1 MFARNVAV
9 SVLFAFSVN
18 AQVYVEF
25 MYALIPSLVF
35 KCLGFSSAGQG
46 FKLQTVLNSAKCLT
60 ASRLANGAAV
70 VIEDCSTNATSLN
83 TWFSTPLG
91 PTGFAKALSAGG
103 FSSCLDVTG
112 GPSGVAAD
120 GTKLQMWACS
130 ATDGG
135 RRSSASSSAS
145 EPQPPIA
152 QEFIFSEGSTIEWGG
167 GIVTNGFKVCVL

>member
-9 SVLFAFSVN
+9 SVLLAFSVN
-18 AQVYVEF
+18 AQV
-25 MYALIPSLVF
+25 
-35 KCLGFSSAGQG
+35 AGHG

-60 ASRLANGAAV
+60 ASSPANGAAV
-70 VIEDCSTNATSLN
+70 VIEDCGTNATSLN
-83 TWFSTPLG
+83 TWFATPLG
-91 PTGFAKALSAGG
+91 PSGFSSALSAGG

-130 ATDGG
+130 AADG
-135 RRSSASSSAS
+135 
-145 EPQPPIA
+145 A

-167 GIVTNGFKVCVL
+167 GIVVDGVKVCVDVTDGVTTNGNQLQIWECTGNNSNQKFNMIPV